1 MYDITHFWD
10 ESDQQLR
17 QEGFLAG
24 QQQGY
29 LDGQQQ
35 GYLDGQHQG
44 YLDGVE
50 TTLRGFISIGLSN
63 AQIQSATGFT
73 EERID
78 AIRRTMKEE
87 AAEAEEASQDVYD

>member
-17 QEGFLAG
+17 DEGYLAGKNQGYLEG

-35 GYLDGQHQG
+35 GYLDG
-44 YLDGVE
+44 VE
-50 TTLRGFISIGLSN
+50 ATVRGFIRIGLSN
-63 AQIQSATGFT
+63 DQIHEAMGFT
-73 EERID
+73 DERIEE
-78 AIRRTMKEE
+78 IRRSMNAGSE
-87 AAEAEEASQDVYD
+87 